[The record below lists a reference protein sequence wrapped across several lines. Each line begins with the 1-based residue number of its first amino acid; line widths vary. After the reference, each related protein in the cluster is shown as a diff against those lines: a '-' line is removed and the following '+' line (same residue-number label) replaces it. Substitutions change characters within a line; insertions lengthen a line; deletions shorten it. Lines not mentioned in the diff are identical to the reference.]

1 MTILPECRLTSGVD
15 DYFGPD
21 YFWASKLEVHLV
33 LEVKGFRQD
42 YDPLIF
48 IRTRLNTRKFH
59 RVFANISI
67 KIALPPHAKS
77 RIHGILNSIHARVRF
92 ACINLSARRLGTVR
106 GFWRKLHR
114 TRTHASPPSPP
125 PCSVV
130 AIIMH
135 RTSRAKERSAGA
147 KERERKKRKGRK
159 STRSK
164 KRDTVMTQTS
174 CILVPHKA
182 RQLWERAC
190 VVTHARVLTSGID
203 DHARHGLFITDSGPL
218 LSFSPL
224 LLRGEEGRERH
235 LEICCP
241 KLPLLEFSRFGE

>member
-1 MTILPECRLTSGVD
+1 MGRFEVSGENCTV
-15 DYFGPD
+15 
-21 YFWASKLEVHLV
+21 
-33 LEVKGFRQD
+33 
-42 YDPLIF
+42 
-48 IRTRLNTRKFH
+48 
-59 RVFANISI
+59 
-67 KIALPPHAKS
+67 
-77 RIHGILNSIHARVRF
+77 HARTPRHPLLSP
-92 ACINLSARRLGTVR
+92 ARSWRLLCIAQAGPKSDLLAR
-106 GFWRKLHR
+106 K
-114 TRTHASPPSPP
+114 
-125 PCSVV
+125 
-130 AIIMH
+130 
-135 RTSRAKERSAGA
+135 
-147 KERERKKRKGRK
+147 RERKKRKGRK